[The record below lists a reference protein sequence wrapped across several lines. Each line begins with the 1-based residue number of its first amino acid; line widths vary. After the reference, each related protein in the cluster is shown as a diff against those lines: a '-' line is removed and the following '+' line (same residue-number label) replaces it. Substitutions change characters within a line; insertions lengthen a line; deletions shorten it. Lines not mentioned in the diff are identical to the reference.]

1 MKGIDIARTMLGL
14 DESHD
19 KDKIMAF
26 LKANAIKGDIDIDPS
41 KISWCA
47 AFMNGTLRAS
57 KEGEGTGALNA
68 QSFLKYGTEIEN
80 WDDAQEG
87 DIVVFH
93 FPSDLVW
100 QGHVTYF
107 VKWNDDANTV
117 VCLGGN
123 QKNGITENNYSQDYI
138 KAIRRA

>member
-1 MKGIDIARTMLGL
+1 MKGIDVARTMIGL
-14 DESHD
+14 NEVHD

-26 LKANAIKGDIDIDPS
+26 LKENARNEDIAIDPTMF
-41 KISWCA
+41 SWCA
-47 AFMNGTLRAS
+47 AFVNGTLRAS

-68 QSFLKYGTEIEN
+68 QSFLHYGKEIEN
-80 WDDAQEG
+80 WDDAEEG

-107 VKWNDDANTV
+107 VKWNDDSNTV
-117 VCLGGN
+117 TCIGGN
-123 QKNGITENNYSQDYI
+123 QKNGVNENNYSQDYI